1 MRPARRGHAF
11 LCLDAVES
19 VYPLAE
25 FDPLG
30 LGSITEVHLGLEIPN
45 RDGAAHADVG
55 LWAITVPCWVCISSA
70 LHCSGQDFSLALL
83 IQCPHT

>member
-1 MRPARRGHAF
+1 MPSSA
-11 LCLDAVES
+11 LDAAGS

-30 LGSITEVHLGLEIPN
+30 LESITEVDLGLEIPN

-55 LWAITVPCWVCISSA
+55 LCTVTMPCWICIPSA
-70 LHCSGQDFSLALL
+70 LHSSGQDFSHASL
-83 IQCPHT
+83 IQCPPA